1 MSKLLNQ
8 ANISAKT
15 GPELMESF
23 TWIYYS
29 TTSTMTDRL
38 MVVVEVEWL
47 YSRGK
52 LSFLAHHNITKQNK
66 TKQRLQVCIKVEA

>member
-1 MSKLLNQ
+1 
-8 ANISAKT
+8 
-15 GPELMESF
+15 MESF
-23 TWIYYS
+23 TWIYTT

-38 MVVVEVEWL
+38 MVVVVVVEWL

-66 TKQRLQVCIKVEA
+66 TKVAGLY

>member
-38 MVVVEVEWL
+38 MVVVVEVEWL

-52 LSFLAHHNITKQNK
+52 LSFLAHHNK
-66 TKQRLQVCIKVEA
+66 TKQRLPVCIKVEA